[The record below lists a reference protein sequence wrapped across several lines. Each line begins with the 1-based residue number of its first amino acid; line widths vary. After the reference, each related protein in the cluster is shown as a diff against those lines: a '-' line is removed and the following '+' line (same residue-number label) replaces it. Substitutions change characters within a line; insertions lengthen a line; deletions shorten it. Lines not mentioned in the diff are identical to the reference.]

1 MKDTFYGLKP
11 RCVGESVMVP
21 AGGSLTAVQYLL
33 SHRTP
38 LPPPWNINTDGW
50 GGNVSEALCNLKTA
64 MQASGMLADEG
75 RESRVTWTRQELG
88 PWEDRKDLER
98 KRKGVFQVRK
108 LREQRQTWGNADV
121 IFK

>member
-1 MKDTFYGLKP
+1 
-11 RCVGESVMVP
+11 
-21 AGGSLTAVQYLL
+21 
-33 SHRTP
+33 
-38 LPPPWNINTDGW
+38 
-50 GGNVSEALCNLKTA
+50 
-64 MQASGMLADEG
+64 MQASAMLADEG